1 MSGSEIFPL
10 KFYYISSNYDDRI
23 KGKKT
28 IPQIQS
34 KRDKNKKYIS
44 NSQYHFTCLCKYFF
58 DCIYSTKNN
67 FERGLLGWFLF
78 DHDQFRVP
86 AFGLIFYSTATKFE
100 RWLFWGDFLFDHNQF
115 RAPAFVLFFYST
127 EPKFVRWILCGGFL
141 FDHNQIRALDF
152 V

>member
-23 KGKKT
+23 KGVKT

-67 FERGLLGWFLF
+67 FERGLLGWFFIRPQPNLSVGF
-78 DHDQFRVP
+78 
-86 AFGLIFYSTATKFE
+86 FGVIFYSTATNFE
-100 RWLFWGDFLFDHNQF
+100 RWLLCVFFIRPQPNSCIGFCVIFYSTENKFVRRLLCDFLFD
-115 RAPAFVLFFYST
+115 R
-127 EPKFVRWILCGGFL
+127 K
-141 FDHNQIRALDF
+141 QI
-152 V
+152 